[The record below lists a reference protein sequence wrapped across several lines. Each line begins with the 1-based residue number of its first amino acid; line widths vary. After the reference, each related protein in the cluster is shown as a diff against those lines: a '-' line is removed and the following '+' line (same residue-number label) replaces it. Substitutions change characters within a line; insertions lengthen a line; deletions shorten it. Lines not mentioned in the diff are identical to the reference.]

1 MNSFPRKIR
10 CKEISGTGNATHQS
24 VEVLRKCGELSME
37 GERGTLGK
45 HKELVWCWG
54 PQDDVVRG
62 SEESLW
68 LEFGISMQCPW
79 ADVQEKM

>member
-1 MNSFPRKIR
+1 
-10 CKEISGTGNATHQS
+10 
-24 VEVLRKCGELSME
+24 ME

-62 SEESLW
+62 SEESLR
-68 LEFGISMQCPW
+68 LEFGIYMQCPW